1 MSGAELDLASVRQRR
16 DGLNQRSLVEAKV
29 AIDIVDRP
37 GLAEMLDAMCNS
49 LVPTD

>member
-1 MSGAELDLASVRQRR
+1 MSGPELHLASVRQRR

-37 GLAEMLDAMCNS
+37 GLAEMFDAMYNS
-49 LVPTD
+49 LVPRD